1 MRSKPPLSVGRIVGE
16 ILAGGVG
23 GVVVGFVGLVV
34 GINYAMHYLPMGKC
48 NPVVDYAIRIGSVLG
63 STIGVYVVGN
73 IGNGTGS
80 FLATLGGSIL
90 GGLVGWSALVLGQPL
105 VGLSALVL
113 GQPIGATLGFNLTR
127 KYKSGYENEP
137 H

>member
-34 GINYAMHYLPMGKC
+34 GINYAFARDLPMGKC
-48 NPVVDYAIRIGSVLG
+48 NPVVGYAIRIGSVLG

-73 IGNGTGS
+73 IGNETGS

-90 GGLVGWSALVLGQPL
+90 GGLVGWSISGTEAGFVALVFGP
-105 VGLSALVL
+105 
-113 GQPIGATLGFNLTR
+113 PIGATLGFNLTR

>member
-34 GINYAMHYLPMGKC
+34 GINYAFARDLPMGKC
-48 NPVVDYAIRIGSVLG
+48 NPVVGYAIRIGSVLG

-73 IGNGTGS
+73 IGNETGS
-80 FLATLGGSIL
+80 FLATLG
-90 GGLVGWSALVLGQPL
+90 VA
-105 VGLSALVL
+105 
-113 GQPIGATLGFNLTR
+113 F
-127 KYKSGYENEP
+127 
-137 H
+137 